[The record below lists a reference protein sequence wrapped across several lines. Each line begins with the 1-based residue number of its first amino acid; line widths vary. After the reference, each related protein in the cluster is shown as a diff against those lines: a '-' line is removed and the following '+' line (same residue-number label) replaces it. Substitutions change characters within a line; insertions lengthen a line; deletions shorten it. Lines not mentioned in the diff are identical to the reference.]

1 MDPAQLEAMARQADA
16 ALASQTTDT
25 QLQAAI
31 AASRPDLHAALASNP
46 ATYPDLL
53 AWLDSLQNPEVGAAL
68 AARDARAAQGAQPVQ
83 PAPSPQ
89 QTQPGQYQPSQPQQ
103 PVPTADWQTQQPQQP
118 YAPSGPAATGP
129 SAATAWEAG
138 AASQA
143 SAASAASAPYAA
155 SAPAAWQQDPS
166 ASSAPYAASAPAAG
180 AWAGAT
186 GAAAGAGAVTGASAP
201 VAASAAGAPPLQPL
215 EPRSTGKGGHHG
227 LIAALLVLVLVLV
240 GGGAWWMAKG
250 RGSGSADAASTAAA
264 TGAATAGA
272 SSGASA
278 AASPGASASAAASGQ
293 VTACDKDPELKPT
306 SVSGDAVSLSI
317 TVKVTATCSGGD
329 VLAGSGSSVVVH
341 APSSTDGS
349 GKNDAVV
356 ALGNLDLS
364 KDPVIVSG
372 NGTEMTLKFNQGQYF
387 RMADD
392 LSVSHL
398 DVKPKLDRKSG
409 QKDAKAT
416 DAHGTVTVTATDG
429 DAKAAEDAAAAG
441 LTWEAAKDKS
451 TAMNDLNGKWVPQIS
466 SKKPGLEA
474 DGKTYDN
481 RSTLEDFFNSKST
494 YGDALLLNSDEWS
507 VFDAGGH
514 WWVTV
519 INDGS
524 SDAIFANSWCDSR
537 DIPTDSCFAK
547 YLDPNGTPKG
557 STKQRD

>member
-89 QTQPGQYQPSQPQQ
+89 QTQPGQYQP
-103 PVPTADWQTQQPQQP
+103 VQPQQP

-143 SAASAASAPYAA
+143 SAASAA
-155 SAPAAWQQDPS
+155 
-166 ASSAPYAASAPAAG
+166 
-180 AWAGAT
+180 
-186 GAAAGAGAVTGASAP
+186 
-201 VAASAAGAPPLQPL
+201 GAPPLQPL
-215 EPRSTGKGGHHG
+215 EPRSTGKGGHRG

-278 AASPGASASAAASGQ
+278 AASSGASASAAASGQ

-349 GKNDAVV
+349 GLIWSQASARSARSRRAV
-356 ALGNLDLS
+356 
-364 KDPVIVSG
+364 
-372 NGTEMTLKFNQGQYF
+372 
-387 RMADD
+387 
-392 LSVSHL
+392 
-398 DVKPKLDRKSG
+398 
-409 QKDAKAT
+409 
-416 DAHGTVTVTATDG
+416 
-429 DAKAAEDAAAAG
+429 
-441 LTWEAAKDKS
+441 W
-451 TAMNDLNGKWVPQIS
+451 
-466 SKKPGLEA
+466 
-474 DGKTYDN
+474 
-481 RSTLEDFFNSKST
+481 
-494 YGDALLLNSDEWS
+494 
-507 VFDAGGH
+507 
-514 WWVTV
+514 
-519 INDGS
+519 
-524 SDAIFANSWCDSR
+524 
-537 DIPTDSCFAK
+537 
-547 YLDPNGTPKG
+547 
-557 STKQRD
+557 